1 MPPAGVGYPP
11 SAVGSSYPMI
21 IGEIRGQQTSQMALA
36 ENDDVVQTLA
46 PVPPGVSE
54 QYPKESISRT
64 ERRTLDRALEHRQLL
79 TEGQV
84 LKRDCAVSA
93 ADQGEGTEQN
103 EKRGQHERSCVA
115 IVQRI
120 NGSLTIRV
128 VANDRCAAF
137 RASAAAN

>member
-1 MPPAGVGYPP
+1 
-11 SAVGSSYPMI
+11 MI

-84 LKRDCAVSA
+84 LKRDRAVSA
-93 ADQGEGTEQN
+93 ADQR
-103 EKRGQHERSCVA
+103 KERSA
-115 IVQRI
+115 A
-120 NGSLTIRV
+120 GMS
-128 VANDRCAAF
+128 DRAPQST
-137 RASAAAN
+137 RESISR